1 MENQDLLK
9 QLSNE
14 LYNLVDA
21 ITENSQEE
29 IHQIRANIKEILS
42 DESMSLIL
50 P

>member
-1 MENQDLLK
+1 MENKHLLK

-21 ITENSQEE
+21 ITENNQEE
-29 IHQIRANIKEILS
+29 IHQTRANIKEILS